1 MSDDKDQL
9 PPPEDIIRYL
19 TRLIEIMNRAGRK
32 VTRLAIEFEAGP
44 VPAELN
50 LEGVD
55 QSDLNAW
62 RFELHPAEE
71 GPLPPETELVRGD
84 DTVH

>member
-19 TRLIEIMNRAGRK
+19 TRLIEIMTQAGRK
-32 VTRLAIEFEAGP
+32 VTRLVIEFEAGA

-50 LEGVD
+50 LEGID

-71 GPLPPETELVRGD
+71 GPLPPEAGSVRGD
-84 DTVH
+84 ETVH